1 MFGIPP
7 KQLIY
12 QNPFIQCKS
21 SGDLAEEMAASGSR
35 TAEDLKQYTAR
46 PGLFQK
52 GAGFLFFASFLLFIF
67 LFFSFSLSLFFFF
80 LKVKERLITLS
91 TFSPHFN
98 SCSVPKGNVEIW
110 EHWICF
116 FVIYSQTLPLFI
128 PTVNFKK
135 FRYIQIIYKK
145 NWC

>member
-21 SGDLAEEMAASGSR
+21 SGDLAEEMAASGNR

-52 GAGFLFFASFLLFIF
+52 GAGFLFFASFFLFIF

-80 LKVKERLITLS
+80 LPQAPHNSILIMQVLIQ
-91 TFSPHFN
+91 
-98 SCSVPKGNVEIW
+98 KY
-110 EHWICF
+110 CF
-116 FVIYSQTLPLFI
+116 LFYY
-128 PTVNFKK
+128 VGL
-135 FRYIQIIYKK
+135 Q
-145 NWC
+145 C